1 MSGVQEAINQ
11 RLLGVPGVA
20 AKLDRLSINEVVGLL
35 GRPDEEVR
43 HYQQATAVRL
53 EKDGP
58 LEPAWK
64 VGDGRPALAT
74 DDPAEVVAM
83 NLCVIAR
90 THRSKVS
97 PVAGVTQ
104 RHPER
109 CGFCDYPIVEL
120 HRAIAHA
127 TYFARLVRDHLLIW
141 VGDDHARYVRAGDE
155 DGRYQSPAWEAFAAL
170 HAGEQRARVDA
181 VLSAIREG
189 ATA

>member
-1 MSGVQEAINQ
+1 M
-11 RLLGVPGVA
+11 
-20 AKLDRLSINEVVGLL
+20 
-35 GRPDEEVR
+35 
-43 HYQQATAVRL
+43 
-53 EKDGP
+53 
-58 LEPAWK
+58 EPAWK

-90 THRSKVS
+90 S
-97 PVAGVTQ
+97 PRGARTIAGVTE

-109 CGFCDYPIVEL
+109 CGFCDYPVVEL

-127 TYFARLVRDHLLIW
+127 TYFARLVRDHLLVWI
-141 VGDDHARYVRAGDE
+141 GDDHAGYIRAGEE
-155 DGRYQSPAWEAFAAL
+155 DGQYQSPAWEAFAAL

-189 ATA
+189 VPA